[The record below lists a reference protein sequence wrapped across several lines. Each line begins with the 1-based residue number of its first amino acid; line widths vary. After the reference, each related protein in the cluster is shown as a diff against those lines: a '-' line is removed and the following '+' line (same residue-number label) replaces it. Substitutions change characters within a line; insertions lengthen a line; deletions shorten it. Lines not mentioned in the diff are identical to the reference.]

1 MSKSSSRRSRG
12 GTLELVRTL
21 LYALAIALAIR
32 TLAYEPFS
40 VPTASMLPTLLIGD
54 YFFVSK
60 YSYGYSRHSMPF
72 SPPLFEG
79 RIFQREPKRGDIAVF
94 KLPRDGRTDYVKRIV
109 GLPGDRLQMLAGVL
123 HINGVPVDRAQVDDP
138 NYLNPAGESILY
150 RETMPGGANYLTL
163 DRART
168 FQDDTEVIEVRPGHF
183 FMMGD
188 NRDNSRD
195 SRFENEVGQ
204 VPAEN
209 LVGRA
214 EIVFFSGNGAAR
226 WWEVWKWPVA
236 IRYGRIAERLRA

>member
-1 MSKSSSRRSRG
+1 MSAVSKTRARG
-12 GTLELVRTL
+12 GAMELLRTL
-21 LYALAIALAIR
+21 LYALLIAGAIR

-40 VPTASMLPTLLIGD
+40 VPSSSMLPTLLIGD

-60 YSYGYSRHSMPF
+60 YAYGYSRHSMPF

-79 RIFQREPKRGDIAVF
+79 RILDRPPRRGDVVVF
-94 KLPRDGRTDYVKRIV
+94 KLPRDGKTDYVKRVV
-109 GLPGDRLQMLAGVL
+109 GLPGDRIQMQGGVL
-123 HINGVPVDRAQVDDP
+123 HINDVPVERELVADPEYVDRAGNSV
-138 NYLNPAGESILY
+138 LY
-150 RETMPGGANYLTL
+150 RETLPDGASYLTL
-163 DRART
+163 DRGRT

-214 EIVFFSGNGAAR
+214 EIIFFSGSGAR
-226 WWEVWKWPVA
+226 WWEVWKWPWS
-236 IRYGRIAERLRA
+236 IRYGRVADSLRA

>member
-1 MSKSSSRRSRG
+1 
-12 GTLELVRTL
+12 
-21 LYALAIALAIR
+21 
-32 TLAYEPFS
+32 
-40 VPTASMLPTLLIGD
+40 MLPTLLIGD

-209 LVGRA
+209 LVGVQRS
-214 EIVFFSGNGAAR
+214 FSSPAMAPQGGGKFGSGRWRSVTAASPSACAPDRGGACR
-226 WWEVWKWPVA
+226 
-236 IRYGRIAERLRA
+236 ERLSR

>member
-1 MSKSSSRRSRG
+1 M
-12 GTLELVRTL
+12 ELLRTL
-21 LYALAIALAIR
+21 VYALLIAGAIR

-40 VPTASMLPTLLIGD
+40 VPSASMLPTLLIGD

-60 YSYGYSRHSMPF
+60 YAYGYSRHSMPF

-79 RIFQREPKRGDIAVF
+79 RILDRPPRRGDVVVF
-94 KLPRDGRTDYVKRIV
+94 KLPRDGKTDYVKRVV
-109 GLPGDRLQMLAGVL
+109 GLPGDRIQMRGGVL
-123 HINGVPVDRAQVDDP
+123 HINDVAVEREHVVDPEYVDRAGNSV
-138 NYLNPAGESILY
+138 LY
-150 RETMPGGANYLTL
+150 RETLPDGASYLTL
-163 DRART
+163 DRGRT

-214 EIVFFSGNGAAR
+214 EIIFFSGSGAR
-226 WWEVWKWPVA
+226 WWEVWKWPWS
-236 IRYGRIAERLRA
+236 IRYGRVADSLRA